1 MKRSELEQIENELQA
16 DEPVA
21 MTFADKRAANIPL
34 TKQERIQEFKEGM
47 SQVASLGT
55 DLLPFIGTA
64 KAASEL
70 PDDIEYVQDLLAAGY
85 EEGDIKKMGLG
96 AGLGALTALG
106 FIPGVKI
113 AADVGK
119 RAIQEGIEEAADE
132 LGTQTRR
139 AFGQE
144 ALITPQRR
152 KQLDAAKELPANE
165 RRKFLENINRPT
177 PRVFHGAGSMNNP
190 MELGDKFTS
199 KLKAQQKY
207 GIEEPLVKTGAS
219 FLGFD
224 ASSDK
229 YIEKVNNEAI
239 FIPVT
244 KRDGEFDPIYININ
258 KNNEGDIEIREMPNY
273 PDSLESGKIIKKI
286 GASTVKEIDNQP
298 KKRAQILSS
307 TLINELR
314 DVSKELSYDGLGHA
328 TRKEMILK
336 QGFDPFDDVVNEAG
350 ETSRRKFEGAEGM
363 AGRATGNHMEL
374 GKKLLSTSFD
384 PNVSMKPAFGG
395 LDTRN
400 IVYARVPREQIRDM
414 SPDQYAAMAAGMDYD
429 SKVRSLDLEDT
440 QIGYRLPKTT
450 HTEDELAVQFPEQL
464 DVQDLETEG
473 AQEMITRGATL
484 DAPSPEFVGPM
495 KRVGEDKSLK
505 DVVEDRTRKY
515 TELYSL
521 IDGRDNFSLDSVD
534 PRSRHKGVKL
544 IPVDSQGK
552 SRERNY
558 AIDKENLFAFKSAAD
573 QRQGYNNVKNF
584 FRGALSESKT
594 ALGMGTG
601 DSYDDLMDLVIG
613 DFRYPEA
620 YANSLTQTIKTLGKT
635 LPDGERK
642 DVMRSLDYIGSIGY
656 DFNKLIEDND
666 ILRTLDDEA
675 LLSLIKDKANKN
687 LDKAPDLVLKD
698 FRDDFGKVSRGD
710 IKRMI
715 MLLTEKMNR
724 GGLVSPR

>member
-152 KQLDAAKELPANE
+152 KQLDAAKNLPANE

-207 GIEEPLVKTGAS
+207 GIEEPLIKTGAS
-219 FLGFD
+219 FLGMD
-224 ASSDK
+224 ASSDM
-229 YIEKVNNEAI
+229 YIEKVKNEAI

-244 KRDGEFDPIYININ
+244 KRDGEFDPIYINMN
-258 KNNEGDIEIREMPNY
+258 KNSDGDIEIREMPNY

-336 QGFDPFDDVVNEAG
+336 QGFDPFDDIVDETG
-350 ETSRRKFEGAEGM
+350 KTSRRKFEGAEGM

-374 GKKLLSTSFD
+374 GRKLLSTSFD

-400 IVYARVPREQIRDM
+400 IVYARVPREQMRDM
-414 SPDQYAAMAAGMDYD
+414 RLDEYSSAAD
-429 SKVRSLDLEDT
+429 SISFDAELEGK
-440 QIGYRLPKTT
+440 QIGFRLPKTT
-450 HTEDELAVQFPEQL
+450 HTEDELAVQFPERL

-473 AQEMITRGATL
+473 AQEMIT
-484 DAPSPEFVGPM
+484 P
-495 KRVGEDKSLK
+495 DKSLK

-521 IDGRDNFSLDSVD
+521 VDGRENFSLDSVD
-534 PRSRHKGVKL
+534 PKSRHKGVKL

-642 DVMRSLDYIGSIGY
+642 DVMRSLDYVGSIGY
-656 DFNKLIEDND
+656 DFNKLVEDND

>member
-1 MKRSELEQIENELQA
+1 MRRSELEQIENELQA

-21 MTFADKRAANIPL
+21 MTFADKRASNIPL

-47 SQVASLGT
+47 GQVASLGT

-70 PDDIEYVQDLLAAGY
+70 PDDIEYVQDLLVAGY

-144 ALITPQRR
+144 SLITAQRK
-152 KQLDAAKELPANE
+152 KQLDAAKELPAKE
-165 RRKFLENINRPT
+165 RRKFLEDINRPE
-177 PRVFHGAGSMNNP
+177 PRVFHGAGSMNDP
-190 MELGDKFTS
+190 FQSVDFTT
-199 KLKAQQKY
+199 KLKKHQDQ
-207 GIEEPLVKTGAS
+207 GINIPLINAGAT
-219 FLGFD
+219 FPNLDG
-224 ASSDK
+224 SSDE
-229 YIEKVNNEAI
+229 YIKQVNNQAI
-239 FIPVT
+239 FIPIT
-244 KRDGEFDPIYININ
+244 KRDGEFDPIYINMN
-258 KNNEGDIEIREMPNY
+258 KNSAGDIEIREMPNY
-273 PDSLESGKIIKKI
+273 PDSLESGKVIKKI

-298 KKRAQILSS
+298 KKRAQILTS
-307 TLINELR
+307 TLIGELR
-314 DVSKELSYDGLGHA
+314 DVSKELSFDGLGYA

-336 QGFDPFDDVVNEAG
+336 QGFDPFDDIVDEAG
-350 ETSRRKFEGAEGM
+350 STRRRKFEGAEGM

-400 IVYARVPREQIRDM
+400 VVYARVPREQIRDM

-429 SKVRSLDLEDT
+429 SKVRSLDLEDA

-450 HTEDELAVQFPEQL
+450 HTEDELAVKFPEQL
-464 DVQDLETEG
+464 NVQDLETEG
-473 AQEMITRGATL
+473 AREMIT
-484 DAPSPEFVGPM
+484 P
-495 KRVGEDKSLK
+495 DKSLK
-505 DVVEDRTRKY
+505 DVVESRTKKY
-515 TELYSL
+515 TELYDL
-521 IDGRDNFSLDSVD
+521 IDKRENFTLDSVN
-534 PRSRHKGVKL
+534 PQSKHKGVRL
-544 IPVDSQGK
+544 VPVDSKGSPRDK
-552 SRERNY
+552 NY
-558 AIDKENLFAFKSAAD
+558 IPDSENLFGFKSTAD
-573 QRQGYNNVKNF
+573 KRQGYNNIKNF

-594 ALGMGTG
+594 ALGKGTG
-601 DSYDDLMDLVIG
+601 DSYDDLMDLVFS
-613 DFRYPEA
+613 DFRYPEG
-620 YANSLTQTIKTLGKT
+620 YANGLTRTVKALARD

-642 DVMRSLDYIGSIGY
+642 DVMRSLDYLGSIAPGSKG
-656 DFNKLIEDND
+656 NIDND

-675 LLSLIKDKANKN
+675 LLSLLKDKAGKN
-687 LDKAPDLVLKD
+687 LGKSSDLLSKN
-698 FRDDFGKVSRGD
+698 FRDEFGKISRGD
-710 IKRMI
+710 VKRMT

-724 GGLVSPR
+724 GGLVSPK